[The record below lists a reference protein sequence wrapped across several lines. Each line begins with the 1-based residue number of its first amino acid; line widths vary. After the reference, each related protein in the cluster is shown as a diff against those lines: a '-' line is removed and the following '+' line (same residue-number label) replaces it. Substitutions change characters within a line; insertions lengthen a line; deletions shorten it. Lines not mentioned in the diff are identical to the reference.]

1 MRTALDRVARILSV
15 APSFSSALDE
25 VEPLVRDGLVDHVYA
40 VDEDGVR
47 RGVVFYDASAPYL
60 AEAPALGLFAEGDIR
75 RSAFKSAEFVRGPF
89 EDLSVEAE
97 ARGLYI
103 D

>member
-1 MRTALDRVARILSV
+1 MRTLDRVARILSA
-15 APSFSSALDE
+15 APSFSEALDE
-25 VEPLVRDGLVDHVYA
+25 IEPLVRERVIDYVFAD
-40 VDEDGVR
+40 DEDGFP

-75 RSAFKSAEFVRGPF
+75 SSAFGAAEFVRGPF
-89 EDLSVEAE
+89 EDVSVEAE

>member
-1 MRTALDRVARILSV
+1 MRTALDRVARILSA

-47 RGVVFYDASAPYL
+47 RGVVFYDAAAPYL
-60 AEAPALGLFAEGDIR
+60 AEAPALGLFAGGDIR
-75 RSAFKSAEFVRGPF
+75 GLAFKDAEFVRAPF
-89 EDLSVEAE
+89 EDISIEAE
-97 ARGLYI
+97 ARGLHI